1 VNVLTFGVSHHSA
14 SLATLE
20 RVTMSSPGR
29 IELVNR
35 LLALSTVSETLIVST
50 CNRVE
55 IYAVATDPHEV
66 LAHIAQVLGEYA
78 GITCEALLDSAFVH
92 HGDAAVHHLFE
103 VAAGLDSLV
112 VGEEQILGQLR
123 AAYAAATDMGAVG
136 SVLHALV
143 QRALRVGKQ
152 VRSETG
158 LTRSGASIVSTALD
172 AVTVALSTP
181 GLDGK
186 HAVVLGAGTMGALAV
201 SHLQRSGVSDIAVIN
216 RTPSRARQLARGAG
230 SAAVRAI
237 PSQALV
243 GAVVQADVLVACA
256 ATSGALLSRDWVES
270 VVRQRAQVQASL
282 VICDLGLPRNVE
294 PEVASVPG
302 VILVNIHTLQAQG
315 AAAPCEQDVAIARRI
330 IATHLKD
337 HRSRRQAAAAI
348 PTVSALRAHAAAAVE
363 VELTRLDRRLPTMD
377 AVTRAEVVHVIQ
389 RITNKLL
396 HSPTITAKHIEV
408 VGESPAERS
417 STDASASFL
426 TPAC

>member
-1 VNVLTFGVSHHSA
+1 
-14 SLATLE
+14 
-20 RVTMSSPGR
+20 
-29 IELVNR
+29 
-35 LLALSTVSETLIVST
+35 
-50 CNRVE
+50 
-55 IYAVATDPHEV
+55 
-66 LAHIAQVLGEYA
+66 VLGEYA

-315 AAAPCEQDVAIARRI
+315 AAAPCEQDVAIAGGGRD
-330 IATHLKD
+330 TNGFG
-337 HRSRRQAAAAI
+337 
-348 PTVSALRAHAAAAVE
+348 SACPR
-363 VELTRLDRRLPTMD
+363 
-377 AVTRAEVVHVIQ
+377 
-389 RITNKLL
+389 
-396 HSPTITAKHIEV
+396 
-408 VGESPAERS
+408 RS
-417 STDASASFL
+417 SCGGRADPVGPPSAHDGRRHPRRGGPRH
-426 TPAC
+426 PAHHQQAVALPNHHGQAHRGCG